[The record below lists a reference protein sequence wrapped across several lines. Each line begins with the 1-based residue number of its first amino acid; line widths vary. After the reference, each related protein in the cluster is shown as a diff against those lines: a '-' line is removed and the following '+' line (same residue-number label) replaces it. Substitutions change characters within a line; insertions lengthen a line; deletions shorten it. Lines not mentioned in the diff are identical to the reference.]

1 MKHYVYI
8 LNSQSEPEQ
17 FYVGMTDNVQSRL
30 TDHNSGKSSH
40 TAKYKPWRLVFHCWF
55 DDAAKASE
63 FEKYLKSGSGRAF
76 AAKRLR

>member
-8 LNSQSEPEQ
+8 IGSEAHPEQ
-17 FYVGMTDNVQSRL
+17 YYVGMINDIESRL
-30 TDHNSGKSSH
+30 NDHNSGKSSH

-55 DDAAKASE
+55 DAAAKASE

>member
-8 LNSQSEPEQ
+8 IASTAHPEQ
-17 FYVGMTDNVQSRL
+17 YYVGMTNDVESRL
-30 TDHNSGKSSH
+30 KDHNSGKSSH
-40 TAKYKPWRLVFHCWF
+40 TAKYKPWCLVFHCWF

>member
-1 MKHYVYI
+1 MKHFVYI
-8 LNSQSEPEQ
+8 IASQGHPEQ
-17 FYVGMTDNVQSRL
+17 YYVGMTNDVASRL
-30 TDHNSGKSSH
+30 NDHNSGKSAH

>member
-1 MKHYVYI
+1 MKHFVYI
-8 LNSQSEPEQ
+8 IASQAHPEQ
-17 FYVGMTDNVQSRL
+17 YYVGMTNDVESRL
-30 TDHNSGKSSH
+30 NDHNTGKSSH

-55 DDAAKASE
+55 EDAEKAQA